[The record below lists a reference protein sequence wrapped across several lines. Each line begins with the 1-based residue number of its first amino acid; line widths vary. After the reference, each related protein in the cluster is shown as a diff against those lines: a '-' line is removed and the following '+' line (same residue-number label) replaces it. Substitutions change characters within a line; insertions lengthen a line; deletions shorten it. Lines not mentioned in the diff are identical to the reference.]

1 MKKNQQN
8 FEEVVSLDWVRIV
21 FAIVVGVII
30 FLIAYSDLPLL
41 MKTAMIL
48 GPLVTLVLV
57 VFGSDILKKIFRVR
71 QC

>member
-1 MKKNQQN
+1 M
-8 FEEVVSLDWVRIV
+8 EWVRIV